1 MTNKKY
7 IRIIMG
13 GFVFS
18 FIILIV
24 LTQLTK
30 TCIQWQNQVL
40 LWIFWFSI
48 ILAILVAIFNTVASF
63 NSFKRKFPAWSSA
76 SPALNIAL
84 IIYFGILLISL
95 SYYKELVKQM
105 TWDPTMLA
113 LGVAVLAFGWT
124 FVIQHFQ
131 EQTTIKN
138 QQKLESSLSRLG
150 RKLATINSKID
161 KLSR

>member
-1 MTNKKY
+1 MTDKIYN
-7 IRIIMG
+7 RIIMG
-13 GFVFS
+13 GFLFS

-24 LTQLTK
+24 LSQLTK
-30 TCIQWQNQVL
+30 ASIQWQNQAL
-40 LWIFWFSI
+40 SWIFGLSI
-48 ILAILVAIFNTVASF
+48 ILAISVVIFSVVV
-63 NSFKRKFPAWSSA
+63 SFKRNFLALSSA
-76 SPALNIAL
+76 LNTTL
-84 IIYFGILLISL
+84 IIYFGILIISL

-138 QQKLESSLSRLG
+138 QQKLESSVSKLGGKLS
-150 RKLATINSKID
+150 TINRKID
-161 KLSR
+161 SLRR